1 MSAMKQLLQE
11 ELEII
16 DDNFKYS
23 EDFYT
28 FSLGMMAMTRILTER
43 TDFSNE
49 SQVYMLTELQAVRNM
64 WMEINQPK

>member
-1 MSAMKQLLQE
+1 MAAMKELLLD
-11 ELEII
+11 ELQMI

-28 FSLGMMAMTRILTER
+28 FSLGMMAMTRILAER
-43 TDFSNE
+43 TDYSNDN
-49 SQVYMLTELQAVRNM
+49 QVYMLKELQAVRDM

>member
-28 FSLGMMAMTRILTER
+28 FSLGMMAMTRILAER
-43 TDFSNE
+43 TDFSNDN
-49 SQVYMLTELQAVRNM
+49 QVYMLKELQAVRDM
-64 WMEINQPK
+64 WMDINQPK